1 MKRIPRNA
9 ASLLLPLLL
18 LAACGGQNNDVAATG
33 TAPGAAGAAS
43 PASGTTQADPARL
56 TQAATATLQGFF
68 AQPHWEGVR
77 NLAAGARAIFI
88 APHDDRAGFI
98 LGAERAAGV
107 LLARHGT
114 NWSDPVFITLTNVDL
129 GFLAGASRSEL
140 IMYVLSDQ
148 AVQQFLDGSRRFS
161 GSGGFALADW
171 GLGGLGIGGVSGG
184 VQALTIET
192 SKGLFAGG
200 GFGSARI
207 RLDDAMNTAAY
218 GPGFDAAQVLGLGGG
233 RFAPAAPLRVELS
246 RAARQAAAR

>member
-1 MKRIPRNA
+1 MKRMIPSGA
-9 ASLLLPLLL
+9 CLLAPLLL
-18 LAACGGQNNDVAATG
+18 LAACGQDGRGAATG
-33 TAPGAAGAAS
+33 PASAGSAAS
-43 PASGTTQADPARL
+43 SGTTTKADPDPARL
-56 TQAATATLQGFF
+56 TEAATTTVKGFF

-88 APHDDRAGFI
+88 APRDDRAGFI
-98 LGAERAAGV
+98 LGAERAEGIFLV
-107 LLARHGT
+107 RHGT
-114 NWSDPVFITLTNVDL
+114 VWSDPVFITLTNVDL

-171 GLGGLGIGGVSGG
+171 GLGGLGVGGLSGG

-207 RLDDAMNTAAY
+207 HLNDALNTAAY
-218 GPGFDAAQVLGLGGG
+218 GPGFDANQVLARDGGG
-233 RFAPAAPLRVELS
+233 FAAARPLRAELS
-246 RAARQAAAR
+246 QAVRQAASR